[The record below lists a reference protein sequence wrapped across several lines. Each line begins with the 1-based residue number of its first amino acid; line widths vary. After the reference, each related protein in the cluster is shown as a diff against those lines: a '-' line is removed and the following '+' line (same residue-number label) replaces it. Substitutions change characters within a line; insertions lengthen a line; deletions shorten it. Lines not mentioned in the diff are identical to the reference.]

1 MPETT
6 PYWWVDAGVPASPPE
21 VALPDEADVVVVGA
35 GLTGLS
41 AARTLAISGRS
52 VLALDAASPGVRASS
67 CNGGMI
73 GGGHQLDIDEIKAKF
88 GGGMVEGLLRETH
101 LDANAFIKA
110 LISDEAIDCDLA
122 ITGRFRGLWSRREYE
137 AAGRELDRLKRIVPV
152 EAEMVPRERQHEE
165 VATDIYAGGTV
176 LPLHGGLNPAKYV
189 AGVMEAALSRG
200 ALVQGDTPVL
210 DVSRNGSG
218 FIVETGR
225 GSVRAGDVLVATN
238 GYTPAALGFARRR
251 IVPVPSFL
259 VATEPLGRDV
269 VRGLFPNG
277 RMVAESRNRHCYY
290 RPSPDGERLVFGGRA
305 AMTPV
310 PEGFATSQLRRLI
323 DSIFPQLGEVAFSHS
338 WNARTGFS
346 FDFTPHVG
354 CYDGIW
360 YAMGYSGSGNSMA
373 PYLGHKAALLI
384 LGDPEGETVFT
395 RSGFPTRWWHRGPPW
410 FLPFADI
417 LFRMKDVANNVR
429 LDRRRPD

>member
-1 MPETT
+1 MSETT
-6 PYWWVDAGVPASPPE
+6 PFWWVDAGAPTSPPE
-21 VALPDEADVVVVGA
+21 VALPGEVDVVVVGA

-41 AARTLAISGRS
+41 AARTLAMSGRS
-52 VLALDAASPGVRASS
+52 VLALDASAPGIRASS

-73 GGGHQLDIDEIKAKF
+73 GGGHQLDIDEIAAKF
-88 GGGMVEGLLRETH
+88 GSSMVEPLLRETH

-110 LISDEAIDCDLA
+110 LIADEQIDCDLA
-122 ITGRFRGLWSRREYE
+122 VTGRFRGLWSKREYD
-137 AAGRELDRLKRIVPV
+137 AAGRELDRLKKIVPV

-189 AGVMEAALSRG
+189 AGVMEAARSRG
-200 ALVQGDTPVL
+200 AVVQGDTPVL
-210 DVSRNGSG
+210 DVSHNGSG
-218 FIVETGR
+218 FIVETTR
-225 GSVRAGDVLVATN
+225 RSVRAGNVLVATN
-238 GYTPAALGFARRR
+238 GYTPATLGFARRR

-259 VATEPLGRDV
+259 VATEPLGADTV
-269 VRGLFPNG
+269 KGLFPNG

-290 RPSPDGERLVFGGRA
+290 RPSPDGQRLVFGGRA

-310 PEGFATSQLRRLI
+310 PEGFASSQLRRLI
-323 DSIFPQLGEVAFSHS
+323 GSIFPQLGEVTFSHS
-338 WNARTGFS
+338 WNARTGFA

-373 PYLGHKAALLI
+373 PYLGHKAALKI
-384 LGDPEGETVFT
+384 LGDPDGETVFT

-410 FLPFADI
+410 FLPFADM
-417 LFRMKDVANNVR
+417 LFRARDAVNNIR
-429 LDRRRPD
+429 PSRR